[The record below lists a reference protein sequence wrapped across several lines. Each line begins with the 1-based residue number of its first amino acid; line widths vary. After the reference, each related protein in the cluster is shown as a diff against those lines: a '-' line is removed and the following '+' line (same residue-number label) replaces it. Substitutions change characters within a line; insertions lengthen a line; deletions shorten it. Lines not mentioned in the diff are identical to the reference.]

1 MRPNLRF
8 CKGFSLKAVT
18 AEYKG
23 FPMQPIP
30 DNIAAFLTQNHVVS
44 IAAAADGAIWSACC
58 FYVFDAERAAL
69 VVLTSLETRHG
80 SLMAANPNV
89 AGTIAGQPGSIAKIS
104 GIQFAARAALL
115 EEETE
120 RRRAQSLFY
129 HAHPAARALK
139 SDVWLLRLDT
149 VKFTDNKLVF
159 AQKTLWQR
167 NGAEAA

>member
-1 MRPNLRF
+1 
-8 CKGFSLKAVT
+8 
-18 AEYKG
+18 
-23 FPMQPIP
+23 MQPIP

-69 VVLTSLETRHG
+69 VVLTSLKTRH
-80 SLMAANPNV
+80 
-89 AGTIAGQPGSIAKIS
+89 GSIAKIS